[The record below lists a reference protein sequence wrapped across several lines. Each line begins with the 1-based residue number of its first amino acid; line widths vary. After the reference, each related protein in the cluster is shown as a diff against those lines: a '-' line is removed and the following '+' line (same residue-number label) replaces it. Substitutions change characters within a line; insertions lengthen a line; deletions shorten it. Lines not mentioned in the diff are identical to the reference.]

1 MTGELILENSG
12 WKRRLP
18 AMAATAVAEA
28 AVVWPAVA
36 LMLRRGVHGLMLQ
49 ISTAVLALVLWWVLY
64 PAVSRLFFREGEHGR
79 VRWTLTGDSLTIG
92 EDVIPL
98 GTVKAVHCWANRSA
112 LGTADGGLTVNI
124 ETSGKNRVLRSL
136 RSGQEAETSDRLLR
150 ELVEAMG
157 YGARLPQ
164 KES

>member
-1 MTGELILENSG
+1 MTGELILENGG

-18 AMAATAVAEA
+18 AEAATAVLALL
-28 AVVWPAVA
+28 VVWPAVK
-36 LMLRRGVHGLMLQ
+36 LMVRRGVHGLMLQ
-49 ISTAVLALVLWWVLY
+49 ISTAVLALILWWVLY

-98 GTVKAVHCWANRSA
+98 ETVKTVHCWANRSA
-112 LGTADGGLTVNI
+112 LGTADGGLTINI
-124 ETSGKNRVLRSL
+124 ETTGKNRVLRSV
-136 RSGQEAETSDRLLR
+136 RSGAEAETSERLLR
-150 ELVEAMG
+150 ELVETLG
-157 YGARLPQ
+157 YGARLPE

>member
-1 MTGELILENSG
+1 MTGELILENGG

-18 AMAATAVAEA
+18 AAAATAVLALL
-28 AVVWPAVA
+28 VVWPAVK
-36 LMLRRGVHGLMLQ
+36 LMVRRGVHGLMLQ

-64 PAVSRLFFREGEHGR
+64 PAVSRLFSKREGREP
-79 VRWTLTGDSLTIG
+79 VRSTLTGDRLTIG

-98 GTVKAVHCWANRSA
+98 GTVKTVHCWANRSA

>member
-1 MTGELILENSG
+1 MTGELILENG
-12 WKRRLP
+12 VWKRRLP
-18 AMAATAVAEA
+18 AAAATAVLALL
-28 AVVWPAVA
+28 VVWPAVK
-36 LMLRRGVHGLMLQ
+36 LMVRRGVHGLMLQ

-64 PAVSRLFFREGEHGR
+64 PVVSRLFSRERENGR
-79 VRWTLTGDSLTIG
+79 VRWTLTEDSLTIG

>member
-1 MTGELILENSG
+1 MNGELILENGG

-18 AMAATAVAEA
+18 AAASTAVLVLL
-28 AVVWPAVA
+28 VVWPAVK
-36 LMLRRGVHGLMLQ
+36 LMVRRGVHGLMLQ

-64 PAVSRLFFREGEHGR
+64 PVVSRLFSKGEGREP

-98 GTVKAVHCWANRSA
+98 ETVKTVHCWANRSA

-124 ETSGKNRVLRSL
+124 ETNGKNRVLRSL

>member
-49 ISTAVLALVLWWVLY
+49 ISTGVLVLVLWWALY
-64 PAVSRLFFREGEHGR
+64 PVLSRAFSKGKDSGR
-79 VRWTLTGDSLTIG
+79 VRWTLTEEQLTVG
-92 EDVIPL
+92 SDAIPL
-98 GTVKAVHCWANRSA
+98 DTVKMVHCWTNRSA

-136 RSGQEAETSDRLLR
+136 RAGEEAAESERLLR
-150 ELVEAMG
+150 ELVTALG
-157 YGARLPQ
+157 YGARLPEQ
-164 KES
+164 

>member
-1 MTGELILENSG
+1 MTGELILENGG

-18 AMAATAVAEA
+18 AAAAIAVLALL
-28 AVVWPAVA
+28 VVWPAVK
-36 LMLRRGVHGLMLQ
+36 LMVRRGGHGLMLQ

-64 PAVSRLFFREGEHGR
+64 PAVSRLFFREKENGR

-98 GTVKAVHCWANRSA
+98 GTVKMVHCWANRSA

>member
-49 ISTAVLALVLWWVLY
+49 ISTGVLVLVLWWALY
-64 PAVSRLFFREGEHGR
+64 PVLSRAFSKGKDSGR
-79 VRWTLTGDSLTIG
+79 VRWTLTEEQLTIG
-92 EDVIPL
+92 DDVICL
-98 GTVKAVHCWANRSA
+98 DTVKTLHCWTC
-112 LGTADGGLTVNI
+112 LLY
-124 ETSGKNRVLRSL
+124 TSPSPRDS
-136 RSGQEAETSDRLLR
+136 
-150 ELVEAMG
+150 
-157 YGARLPQ
+157 
-164 KES
+164 

>member
-49 ISTAVLALVLWWVLY
+49 ISTGVLVLVLWWALY
-64 PAVSRLFFREGEHGR
+64 PVLSRAFSKGKDSGR
-79 VRWTLTGDSLTIG
+79 VRWTLTEEQLTHVTGEPELLDEALTARFFASQGSHIVFPCDS
-92 EDVIPL
+92 
-98 GTVKAVHCWANRSA
+98 
-112 LGTADGGLTVNI
+112 GLI
-124 ETSGKNRVLRSL
+124 FS
-136 RSGQEAETSDRLLR
+136 
-150 ELVEAMG
+150 
-157 YGARLPQ
+157 
-164 KES
+164 

>member
-1 MTGELILENSG
+1 MTGELILENGG

-18 AMAATAVAEA
+18 AAAATAVLALL
-28 AVVWPAVA
+28 VVWPAVK
-36 LMLRRGVHGLMLQ
+36 LMVRRGVHGLMLQ

-64 PAVSRLFFREGEHGR
+64 PVVSPLFSRERENGR

-124 ETSGKNRVLRSL
+124 ETNGKNRVLRSL

>member
-1 MTGELILENSG
+1 MKGELILKNGG
-12 WKRRLP
+12 WKRWLP
-18 AMAATAVAEA
+18 AAAITILAEVAA
-28 AVVWPAVA
+28 LWPAIS

-49 ISTAVLALVLWWVLY
+49 ISTGVLGLVLWWVLY
-64 PAVSRLFFREGEHGR
+64 PAVSRLFSRERENGR

-98 GTVKAVHCWANRSA
+98 ETVKTVHCWANRSA

>member
-64 PAVSRLFFREGEHGR
+64 PVVSRFFSKGEGRGP
-79 VRWTLTGDSLTIG
+79 VRWTLTEDRLTIG
-92 EDVIPL
+92 GDVIL
-98 GTVKAVHCWANRSA
+98 LDTIKTVHCWANRSA
-112 LGTADGGLTVNI
+112 LGTADGGLTINI
-124 ETSGKNRVLRSL
+124 ETTGKNRVLRSL
-136 RSGQEAETSDRLLR
+136 RSGAEAETSERLLR
-150 ELVEAMG
+150 ELVEALG
-157 YGARLPQ
+157 YGARLPE

>member
-1 MTGELILENSG
+1 MTGELILENGG

-18 AMAATAVAEA
+18 AAAATAAAEV

-49 ISTAVLALVLWWVLY
+49 ISTGVLVLVLWWALY
-64 PAVSRLFFREGEHGR
+64 PILSRAFSKGEGNGR
-79 VRWTLTGDSLTIG
+79 VRWTLTEEKLTIG
-92 EDVIPL
+92 DDVISL
-98 GTVKAVHCWANRSA
+98 DTVKTVHCWPNRSA

-136 RSGQEAETSDRLLR
+136 RAGEKAAESERLLR
-150 ELVEAMG
+150 ELVTAMG
-157 YGARLPQ
+157 YGARLP
-164 KES
+164 ES